1 MSDAPLVCMLNFVS
15 SGLLTAFVSSVH
27 SVHFSPLNND
37 TPHEYNAITKVGVAL
52 LFSTYGSF
60 TPQKHITG
68 TKFYDT
74 PTNTNCDQNSADPSA
89 FWNVENQ
96 TLKKLTS
103 TYA

>member
-1 MSDAPLVCMLNFVS
+1 M
-15 SGLLTAFVSSVH
+15 
-27 SVHFSPLNND
+27 
-37 TPHEYNAITKVGVAL
+37 VGTQTDVAL

-96 TLKKLTS
+96 TLRKLTS